1 MWLVGSLRFL
11 SDTGVLAIREM
22 LLLEGETMATS
33 ETSNLVE
40 TVTGEAARLREF
52 LSGLD
57 AETWASDSTCEGWTI
72 EDVVAHLARSRQIM
86 AAPLVIGC

>member
-1 MWLVGSLRFL
+1 MGSLRFL
-11 SDTGVLAIREM
+11 SDTGVLAVRKM

-40 TVTGEAARLREF
+40 TVTGEVARLREF

-57 AETWASDSTCEGWTI
+57 AKTWASEEPDLCRG
-72 EDVVAHLARSRQIM
+72 H
-86 AAPLVIGC
+86 

>member
-1 MWLVGSLRFL
+1 
-11 SDTGVLAIREM
+11 
-22 LLLEGETMATS
+22 MATS

-57 AETWASDSTCEGWTI
+57 AKTWASDSTCDGWT
-72 EDVVAHLARSRQIM
+72 VLK
-86 AAPLVIGC
+86 IGI